1 MAAVPSG
8 RVLSS
13 GAGPVPVEPRHRRG
27 ERPGQRWLLKEVLLS
42 GNAPLQKNWH
52 RILSGPPQ
60 SLSLA
65 LLASATS
72 LLWGHAFLV
81 EVYDVINHL
90 RASIRASFT
99 YKTTNQVSC
108 GFWRGVEGALGWLPL
123 PWGWTS
129 LPGCCLPRNCQGLCL
144 CSSKTSKKGGTWADS
159 QVKRAIRATNARWQ
173 AYFNFLSGN
182 FLW

>member
-1 MAAVPSG
+1 MAP
-8 RVLSS
+8 
-13 GAGPVPVEPRHRRG
+13 
-27 ERPGQRWLLKEVLLS
+27 LKEVLLS
-42 GNAPLQKNWH
+42 GNAPLQKNRHW
-52 RILSGPPQ
+52 ILSGPPQ

-81 EVYDVINHL
+81 EVYDIINHL

-99 YKTTNQVSC
+99 HKTTNQVSC

-123 PWGWTS
+123 PWGWTP
-129 LPGCCLPRNCQGLCL
+129 LPGCCLLRNCQGLCL

-159 QVKRAIRATNARWQ
+159 HVKRAIRATNARWQ
-173 AYFNFLSGN
+173 AYFNFLLGN